1 MELFLQTLT
10 SSLTVGAMYALIAL
24 GFALVLGTL
33 NVVDFSYGTYVVVA
47 AYATVVCS
55 TTVMT
60 GGGLTDAAVSVLFGV
75 AFTAVF
81 GAFVWGVLLRRLLN
95 QTHMSQLVGTVGV
108 ATAVGGCLLAYFGT
122 NVVSANF
129 EPMRATL
136 QFGPVYI
143 GVGRLSGGI
152 IGLIAL
158 VFFMYILRTR
168 IGLMIRGIAIDPK
181 GAALVGIDIGLL
193 RIVTVAVGAAMAGLA
208 GGLLVTFLPVGP
220 TSGNRFLLIAFFT
233 IAVGGLGSLRGALMG
248 AFLISIVETFSQS
261 YAPSMIKNAIPY
273 IFVGCFIAL
282 LPEGLGNIRLALTGR
297 RN

>member
-1 MELFLQTLT
+1 MDLFLQILT
-10 SSLTVGAMYALIAL
+10 SSLSVGAMYALIAL

-33 NVVDFSYGTYVVVA
+33 KVVDFSYGTYVVVA
-47 AYATVVCS
+47 AYATYVFS

-60 GGGLTDAAVSVLFGV
+60 GGGVVDAVFSVLFGV
-75 AFTAVF
+75 LVTAVF
-81 GAFVWGVLLRRLLN
+81 GAFVWGVLLRKLLDR
-95 QTHMSQLVGTVGV
+95 THMTQLVGTIGV
-108 ATAVGGCLLAYFGT
+108 STAVGGCLLAYFGT

-129 EPMRATL
+129 EPMRQTL

-143 GVGRLSGGI
+143 GTGRLAGGI

-158 VFFMYILRTR
+158 VFFMYVLRTR
-168 IGLMIRGIAIDPK
+168 IGLMIRGIALDPK

-208 GGLLVTFLPVGP
+208 GGLLVTFLPIGP

-233 IAVGGLGSLRGALMG
+233 VAVGGLGSLRGALMG
-248 AFLISIVETFSQS
+248 AFLIAMVETFSQS
-261 YAPSMIKNAIPY
+261 YAPNMIKNAIPY

-282 LPEGLGNIRLALTGR
+282 LPQGLGNVRLALTGR
-297 RN
+297 RG